1 MCLLT
6 WWCLLAPLGTPPVA
20 GTKTTEEE
28 WGQSPK
34 VEGILGTEPK
44 GSWWQNVP
52 GEEITRVKASE
63 EKTLTR
69 HGPEMN
75 RFRVGIRTERS
86 ARWGWTGVLDGSWQK
101 KVNTVFK
108 SVTWEWWQ
116 DSQEVEKVTGLT
128 GSWIM
133 DGKSICRQ
141 APYSE
146 PLLEFSWETM
156 NVYAFKWVEA
166 NSRDR
171 GMEEHIGSGD
181 GLNRKNA
188 LPKIKKQ
195 LSILC
200 VLKLLD
206 SWLYYLILSCHFR
219 YLFFSSS

>member
-6 WWCLLAPLGTPPVA
+6 RWCLLAPLGTPPVA
-20 GTKTTEEE
+20 GTKTTEEG

-34 VEGILGTEPK
+34 VAGVLGTEPK
-44 GSWWQNVP
+44 ESWWQNVP
-52 GEEITRVKASE
+52 GEEMTRVKASE

-128 GSWIM
+128 GSWMARASVGRLPIASLCWNSHEKQWTCM
-133 DGKSICRQ
+133 LSSGSRRTQ
-141 APYSE
+141 
-146 PLLEFSWETM
+146 ET
-156 NVYAFKWVEA
+156 VVW
-166 NSRDR
+166 
-171 GMEEHIGSGD
+171 
-181 GLNRKNA
+181 KNT
-188 LPKIKKQ
+188 
-195 LSILC
+195 
-200 VLKLLD
+200 
-206 SWLYYLILSCHFR
+206 
-219 YLFFSSS
+219 